1 MTKYDIIFGLKV
13 TLNLLTCLTRIP
25 IFVPW
30 NLRNKGTNIVIVTC
44 IITQTYRE
52 DNQYNDKLVN
62 LDLTLNSYQR

>member
-1 MTKYDIIFGLKV
+1 MTKNDIIFGLKV

-25 IFVPW
+25 I
-30 NLRNKGTNIVIVTC
+30 LCLGILGTCTNIVTC